1 MRHVGETRL
10 ADSTKPSNGLG
21 SGIRCWAS
29 SDQASEIMPGCEPC
43 GVCAHSSRQRFSS
56 QSFSAAREEKLG
68 VGCQSRWR
76 ASWTFFSICP
86 FSHPEAGLQNSDS
99 NRKWL
104 TIAEKRALTWRS
116 LPRPTLSTAV
126 RILS

>member
-1 MRHVGETRL
+1 MASATVER
-10 ADSTKPSNGLG
+10 AQ
-21 SGIRCWAS
+21 WA
-29 SDQASEIMPGCEPC
+29 APR
-43 GVCAHSSRQRFSS
+43 SSRSWGSRARSWH
-56 QSFSAAREEKLG
+56 SAPL
-68 VGCQSRWR
+68 
-76 ASWTFFSICP
+76 
-86 FSHPEAGLQNSDS
+86 HPEAGLQNSAS